1 MRRIHNVENSPDIGS
16 VCKRCRKATDMTNT
30 IGRAERSSWVEGVI
44 FKPKAAAGRAGL
56 AEAALPLDPGTWLG
70 LEQADGG
77 WPLLSVL
84 RCCLDSVSYPG
95 TMVLRPP

>member
-1 MRRIHNVENSPDIGS
+1 MENSPDIGS

-44 FKPKAAAGRAGL
+44 FKPNAAARRAGL